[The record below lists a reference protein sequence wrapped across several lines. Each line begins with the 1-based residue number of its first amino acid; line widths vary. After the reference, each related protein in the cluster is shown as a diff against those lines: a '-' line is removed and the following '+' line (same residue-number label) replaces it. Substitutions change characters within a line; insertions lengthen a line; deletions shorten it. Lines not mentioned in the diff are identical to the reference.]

1 MDFLDGLNDEQRLA
15 AEYRDGHLL
24 ILAGAGTGKTR
35 TLVHRLGSLLEQGQ
49 PAHRLMAITFTNK
62 AAAELKERLLDLVG
76 RKAERV
82 ICGTFHGVAARY
94 LRQFSSRIGWSS
106 DFLIYDDADQRSLV
120 SGLLSSADQVTPGAL
135 IKAMERLRL
144 NPQVAIPT
152 WDRAGQ
158 LAKEL

>member
-1 MDFLDGLNDEQRLA
+1 MSFLDGLNDEQRLA
-15 AEYRDGHLL
+15 AEHRDGHLL

-62 AAAELKERLLDLVG
+62 AAAELKERLKDLVG
-76 RKAERV
+76 SKADRV
-82 ICGTFHGVAARY
+82 VCGTFHGVAARY
-94 LRQFSSRIGWSS
+94 LRQLSSRIGWPA

-152 WDRAGQ
+152 WD
-158 LAKEL
+158 